1 MLKNTIKTRH
11 TDYEETIVETEN
23 KSSLI
28 IDELVQE
35 SLSRE
40 NEKGKRRNLSGHLK
54 GIDNEG
60 RVLFQAED
68 SSEIVPVI
76 IGLEMSDHEL
86 VKAARCERRA
96 LVLVTE
102 DRDKKY
108 VLISCLRERIQ
119 TEARNDTDYKV
130 KIDGD
135 TLQLHAR
142 ERIELVCGKA
152 RIVMTKDGRIEQ
164 NGNYLISRSCGPI
177 KLKGASIEVN

>member
-1 MLKNTIKTRH
+1 MLKKAKETPH
-11 TDYEETIVETEN
+11 TDYEETIVEADN
-23 KSSLI
+23 KPSLI

-35 SLSRE
+35 SLSKE
-40 NEKGKRRNLSGHLK
+40 NGKAQRKNLSGHLK

-60 RVLFQAED
+60 RVLFHAED

-86 VKAARCERRA
+86 VKATRCEQRA

-102 DRDKKY
+102 DRVKKY

-119 TEARNDTDYKV
+119 SEARNDTDYKV

-177 KLKGASIEVN
+177 KLKGASMETN